1 MAKKGNAK
9 FGTVR
14 VWKGSQDIHY
24 SGLLQIDEH
33 KLRIEARFD
42 SYRDQ
47 SFAKIE
53 RWSGSE
59 WKQVYYLPGAALVG
73 FIDKAAY
80 RQQPP
85 AASDFQA
92 DVNFLIAR
100 AEEVLFCWK

>member
-1 MAKKGNAK
+1 MAKQKAK

-14 VWKGSQDIHY
+14 VWKGGQDIHY
-24 SGLLQIDEH
+24 SGLLQMAEH

-42 SYRDQ
+42 SYQEQ

-53 RWSGSE
+53 RWNGSE
-59 WKQVYYLPGAALVG
+59 WKQLYYMPGRALVG

-80 RQQPP
+80 RRQEP
-85 AASDFQA
+85 AVSDFQA

-100 AEEVLFCWK
+100 AEEVLF

>member
-1 MAKKGNAK
+1 MAKSKTVK

-14 VWKGSQDIHY
+14 VWKGGQDIHY
-24 SGLLQIDEH
+24 SGLLQMAEH

-53 RWSGSE
+53 RWNGSE
-59 WKQVYYLPGAALVG
+59 WKPVYFMPGAALVG

-80 RQQPP
+80 RQQAP

-100 AEEVLFCWK
+100 AEEVLFDWK